1 MTKRNFFILVVVLS
15 VLLLAGCTALAAAP
29 APTAEPT
36 PPPPPTTAPISAA
49 VVGYAERLS
58 AGDLQGTLA
67 FFDDNAR
74 MYLFGLPPTGTE
86 LYDGK
91 EQIKAMLEEN
101 IANHFKMEVEVL
113 DVDEDVVTARTTTW
127 HDFTREIGV
136 APLEAIAV
144 YVIKDGK
151 ITTEAW
157 HVSAESLAKIKSA
170 LGEMPP
176 EPPAQAETPVSEI
189 KVTIAGGTC
198 TYEGPLALQAGPVAV
213 TLDVQDQ
220 DRDSYLLLFV
230 TLDPGKEFTDLMA
243 ATIGDQPSWAHIVA
257 LPNEKKPGESTHFN
271 VRMREGPVYGICM
284 SEPPELA
291 IGAIGPF
298 TIVE

>member
-1 MTKRNFFILVVVLS
+1 MKKRNFSILVVVLS

-29 APTAEPT
+29 LPTAEPT
-36 PPPPPTTAPISAA
+36 PPPAPSTEPISAV

-58 AGDLQGTLA
+58 AGDLEGTLA

-74 MYLFGLPPTGTE
+74 MYLFGLPPTGTD
-86 LYDGK
+86 LYNGK
-91 EQIKAMLEEN
+91 EQIKTMLEEN

-136 APLEAIAV
+136 APLEATAV

-157 HVSAESLAKIKSA
+157 HVSEESLAKIKNA
-170 LGEMPP
+170 LGDMPP
-176 EPPAQAETPVSEI
+176 EPAAQVETPVSEI
-189 KVTIAGGTC
+189 KVTIAGGAC
-198 TYEGPLALQAGPVAV
+198 IYEGPPVLQAGSVAV

-230 TLDPGKEFTDLMA
+230 TLDAGKDFSDLMA
-243 ATIGDQPSWAHIVA
+243 ATIGDQPSWAHLVA
-257 LPNEKKPGESTHFN
+257 MPNEKKPGESTQFD
-271 VRMREGPVYGICM
+271 VTMKKGPVYGICM